1 MKGSASTPR
10 LAALKN
16 ENASTPKLSTPKIST
31 PKLSTPIYKSASTPR
46 LAALRNESISS
57 PKCSTP
63 GMSFLR
69 RKRYIKIIIVVIYQD
84 IQ

>member
-10 LAALKN
+10 LASLKN
-16 ENASTPKLSTPKIST
+16 ENASTPKIST
-31 PKLSTPIYKSASTPR
+31 PKLSTPIYKSASTPK